1 MPEEAEPPRPSAAE
15 IEAAIAEAVGAA
27 EPIYEP
33 MAAEPIVVE
42 SVLVEPAV
50 QQPAFE
56 PAFEE
61 YMPEPAPVPRAAGPS
76 PSLGPAMNGANMNG
90 AHVNGARV
98 NGAHVNGPNPSQRI
112 PDTSPYAA
120 MSALDALAQGLAAS
134 AAAHSIPQAPAA
146 PGPMPRNP
154 YGPPTGALVPVSE
167 PHPRHSG
174 GIPPHVPAA
183 NSYESHPPV
192 RTLEDAVAEMLKPLL
207 QQWIADNMPRIIEKA
222 LRVEAA
228 STVKRT
234 QKPPGY

>member
-1 MPEEAEPPRPSAAE
+1 
-15 IEAAIAEAVGAA
+15 
-27 EPIYEP
+27 
-33 MAAEPIVVE
+33 
-42 SVLVEPAV
+42 
-50 QQPAFE
+50 
-56 PAFEE
+56 
-61 YMPEPAPVPRAAGPS
+61 
-76 PSLGPAMNGANMNG
+76 MNGARMNG
-90 AHVNGARV
+90 VHAEPRM
-98 NGAHVNGPNPSQRI
+98 

-120 MSALDALAQGLAAS
+120 MAALDALAQGLAAS
-134 AAAHSIPQAPAA
+134 AAARSIPQAPVA
-146 PGPMPRNP
+146 PAPMRSDP
-154 YGPPTGALVPVSE
+154 YGPATGALVPVSE